1 RTRLVRP
8 AATDGASGR
17 DPARRPRD
25 VAASTPV
32 DGERP
37 DPAAPLTS
45 DDLSRQGR
53 QRQVLLEGQQPAQ
66 SAILVV
72 GLDDAKPL
80 NPKLLHFLTQAPV
93 LGAHVL
99 PVEIGRPETKGG
111 AARLREPGLDGGGD
125 DREDVAGHLAVPA
138 HLERE
143 EQQASRHQGA
153 EQYDLPNL
161 HLPTP
166 REKARTCLSG

>member
-1 RTRLVRP
+1 
-8 AATDGASGR
+8 
-17 DPARRPRD
+17 
-25 VAASTPV
+25 
-32 DGERP
+32 
-37 DPAAPLTS
+37 
-45 DDLSRQGR
+45 
-53 QRQVLLEGQQPAQ
+53 
-66 SAILVV
+66 
-72 GLDDAKPL
+72 DDAKPL

-166 REKARTCLSG
+166 REKARTKLSHDGQLALNLAEMQAIQAHFGTLGRDPTDVELETLAQTSSAHCW